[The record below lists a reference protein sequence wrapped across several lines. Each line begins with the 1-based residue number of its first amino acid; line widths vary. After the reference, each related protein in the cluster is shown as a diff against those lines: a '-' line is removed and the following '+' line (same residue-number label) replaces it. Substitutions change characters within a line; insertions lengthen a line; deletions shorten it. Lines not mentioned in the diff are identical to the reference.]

1 MTLSM
6 RLQRL
11 LPALA
16 LVVAVCP
23 LVAGAFSP
31 GTQGESSTV
40 KVEGYAEFK
49 KGPHLIVDGQR
60 VGVTAS
66 TKFRGPNITG
76 LDSVPLG
83 YEVKVEGIREADGSI
98 LATRLEAKPNGQA
111 LFETDVVNA
120 SDQAE
125 AVWIENG
132 MMFEP
137 LQDGRALKIGDIK
150 EHGPEVDRV
159 RRIMNRLTPAYV
171 SNERVRVRVVETKE
185 WNASAMGNGAVWV
198 YTGLM
203 NEMNDDELAVVL
215 GHELAHYTHEHS
227 RRNARRNMITQMIAA
242 GAVATAA
249 ALDNQAARTTT
260 MLGAMLGL
268 TAFQSGYSRDLEDQA
283 DRVGLRYVSEGGYD
297 VGQGPGLW
305 GKFRDKYGEDDKVSN
320 FFFGSHSRPSD
331 RIRNI
336 NRELRLNYA
345 SRPGR

>member
-1 MTLSM
+1 MRFKFALLTL
-6 RLQRL
+6 
-11 LPALA
+11 
-16 LVVAVCP
+16 AVIVTP
-23 LVAGAFSP
+23 LVAGTFSSSA
-31 GTQGESSTV
+31 QRESATT

-49 KGPHLIVDGQR
+49 KGRHLIVDGQR
-60 VGVTAS
+60 VGATAS
-66 TKFRGPNITG
+66 TKFRGQGITS

-83 YEVKVEGIREADGSI
+83 YEVKVEGVREADGSV

-125 AVWIENG
+125 AVWVENG

-137 LQDGRALKIGDIK
+137 LQDGRALKIGDIQ
-150 EHGPEVDRV
+150 ERGPEVDRV
-159 RRIMNRLTPAYV
+159 RRIMNRLMPPYV
-171 SNERVRVRVVETKE
+171 SSDRVRVRVIDTKE

-198 YTGLM
+198 YSGLM
-203 NEMNDDELAVVL
+203 NEMNDDELSVVL

-249 ALDNQAARTTT
+249 TLDNQAARTTT

-268 TAFQSGYSRDLEDQA
+268 TAFQSGYGRDLEDQA
-283 DRVGLRYVSEGGYD
+283 DRVGLRYVYEGGYD
-297 VGQGPGLW
+297 VSQGPGLW
-305 GKFRDKYGEDDKVSN
+305 GKFRDKYGEGDKVSN

-336 NRELRLNYA
+336 NRELRLNYSDRRA
-345 SRPGR
+345 R